1 MNFFILFYLA
11 LLTNETTF
19 ASQNHKSCGGEIA
32 NVYQTLQNN
41 VLIAEK
47 NVPIWSVIYE
57 TMDQIEKSL
66 KENRCQII
74 ENLLTDVSEL
84 LDLNIKQSRSPPHL
98 PPYAE

>member
-1 MNFFILFYLA
+1 MNFFIFFYLA
-11 LLTNETTF
+11 LLANETTF
-19 ASQNHKSCGGEIA
+19 ASQTHKSCGGEIA

-57 TMDQIEKSL
+57 TMDRIEKSL

-98 PPYAE
+98 PPYTE